1 MALNMQVIA
10 PIHLQVSGAT
20 LNLPFSG
27 IVTVQTPTTGA
38 GYGTFLIDSRDLPQA
53 ITAGCWL
60 HTNVDLQT
68 ATSANSVAIMPSVI
82 PDGQIVGTIGAQ
94 CVVGQIIG
102 ANMNVTT
109 DQQFNWVQGGKF
121 CITGMIAT
129 NPSLSMTTAA
139 GGVYNTTSKSG
150 VIVAAASV
158 YTGLTVPASS
168 QQYAV
173 AATNVWTYT
182 STTMPYLSLTTG
194 QGVAATADIYLIGYV
209 IA

>member
-1 MALNMQVIA
+1 MALGLNVIA
-10 PIHLQVSGAT
+10 PIHLQVAGAT

-27 IVTVQTPTTGA
+27 IVTVSTPATGA
-38 GYGTFLIDSRDLPQA
+38 GFGTFNIDSRDLPAA

-60 HTNVDLQT
+60 HTNVDLQ
-68 ATSANSVAIMPSVI
+68 AAQVGQAIPVQPSVI
-82 PDGQIVGTIGAQ
+82 SDGMVPGVIGTQ

-109 DQQFNWVQGGKF
+109 DQQFAWTQGGKF
-121 CITGMIAT
+121 VITGMIAT
-129 NPSLSMTTAA
+129 NPSISLTTAA
-139 GGVYNTTSKSG
+139 GGAYNAASKSG

-158 YTGLTVPASS
+158 YSGLTVATSS

-182 STTMPYLSLTTG
+182 AAAMPYFALTTA
-194 QGVAATADIYLIGYV
+194 QGAAATADIYLIGYV

>member
-1 MALNMQVIA
+1 MALNLQVIA
-10 PIHLQVSGAT
+10 PIHLQVVGAT

-27 IVTVQTPTTGA
+27 TVTVSTPAAGA
-38 GYGTFLIDSRDLPQA
+38 GWGTFLIDSRDLPQA

-60 HTNVDLQT
+60 HTNVDLQA
-68 ATSANSVAIMPSVI
+68 ATSPNSVTVQPSVI
-82 PDGQIVGTIGAQ
+82 PDGQIVGTIGGQ
-94 CVVGQIIG
+94 CVVGQILG
-102 ANMNVTT
+102 ANMNITT

-121 CITGMIAT
+121 AITGMIAA

-158 YTGLTVPASS
+158 YTGLTVASSS

-182 STTMPYLSLTTG
+182 AAAMPYFSLTTG
-194 QGVAATADIYLIGYV
+194 QGVAATADIYLIGY
-209 IA
+209 IIN

>member
-1 MALNMQVIA
+1 MALGLNVIA
-10 PIHLQVSGAT
+10 PIHLQVAGAT

-27 IVTVQTPTTGA
+27 IVTVNSNTTGT
-38 GYGTFLIDSRDLPQA
+38 GFGTFNIDSRDLPQA
-53 ITAGCWL
+53 IAAGCWL
-60 HTNVDLQT
+60 HTNVDLQA
-68 ATSANSVAIMPSVI
+68 ATVGQAIPVQPSVI
-82 PDGQIVGTIGAQ
+82 SDGQVPSVIGSQ

-109 DQQFNWVQGGKF
+109 DQQFAWTQGGKF
-121 CITGMIAT
+121 IVTGMIST

-139 GGVYNTTSKSG
+139 GGVYNATSKSG
-150 VIVAAASV
+150 VIVAAATAYSN
-158 YTGLTVPASS
+158 LTVATSA
-168 QQYAV
+168 QLTLT

-182 STTMPYLSLTTG
+182 AATMPYLSLTTG

>member
-1 MALNMQVIA
+1 MALNLQVIA
-10 PIHLQVSGAT
+10 PIHLQVAGAT

-27 IVTVQTPTTGA
+27 IVTVNTPTTGA

-60 HTNVDLQT
+60 HTNVDLQA
-68 ATSANSVAIMPSVI
+68 ATSTNSVATMPSVI

-94 CVVGQIIG
+94 CVVGQILG

-121 CITGMIAT
+121 IVTGMVST
-129 NPSLSMTTAA
+129 NASVSMTTAA
-139 GGVYNTTSKSG
+139 GGVYNATSKSG
-150 VIVAAASV
+150 VIVAAATTYSN
-158 YTGLTVPASS
+158 LTVATSA
-168 QQYAV
+168 QLTLT

>member
-10 PIHLQVSGAT
+10 PIHLQVPGAT

-27 IVTVQTPTTGA
+27 IVTVATPTTGT

-68 ATSANSVAIMPSVI
+68 ATSTNSVPTMPSVI

-94 CVVGQIIG
+94 CVVGQILG

-121 CITGMIAT
+121 IVTGMVST
-129 NPSLSMTTAA
+129 NASLSMTTAA

-150 VIVAAASV
+150 VIVAAATTYSN
-158 YTGLTVPASS
+158 LTVATSA
-168 QQYAV
+168 QLTLT

-194 QGVAATADIYLIGYV
+194 QGSAATADIYLIGYV

>member
-1 MALNMQVIA
+1 MALNLQVIA
-10 PIHLQVSGAT
+10 PIHLQVAGAT

-27 IVTVQTPTTGA
+27 IVTVNTPTTGA

-60 HTNVDLQT
+60 HTNVDLQA
-68 ATSANSVAIMPSVI
+68 ATSPNSVATMPSVI

-94 CVVGQIIG
+94 CVVGQILG
-102 ANMNVTT
+102 ANMNITT
-109 DQQFNWVQGGKF
+109 DQQFNWTQGGKF
-121 CITGMIAT
+121 IVTGMVST

-139 GGVYNTTSKSG
+139 GGVYNATSKSG
-150 VIVAAASV
+150 VIVAAATTYSN
-158 YTGLTVPASS
+158 LTVATSA
-168 QQYAV
+168 QLTLT